1 MNFFLFYAHSPDTAV
16 RSKLNFNAE
25 RKWAFLQPFMRLTLY
40 RRSADCF
47 I

>member
-1 MNFFLFYAHSPDTAV
+1 MLYREIIAV
-16 RSKLNFNAE
+16 WSEIHTKHVNLLYGQNE
-25 RKWAFLQPFMRLTLY
+25 TLY

>member
-1 MNFFLFYAHSPDTAV
+1 MLSAAMKNFLKILKYGQFHHQWQGTREFKYA
-16 RSKLNFNAE
+16 
-25 RKWAFLQPFMRLTLY
+25 QLTLY